1 MQFGYLPKS
10 NIETGNL
17 RTEDQ
22 LIQSIIALQRA
33 GNISQTGVIDEA
45 TSKLMKTPRCGL
57 PDNIN
62 LDFSA
67 TNRLN
72 RRRHKRYVI
81 QGHKWQSTSITWR

>member
-81 QGHKWQSTSITWR
+81 QGHKWSSTSITWR